1 MIVEGSVG
9 IGTRSPAEKLHVIG
23 NIRATGSIS
32 PGSSREFK
40 DNIAP
45 LTESEALDTFA
56 ALEPIKFTYKADT
69 SGDLQLGFIAEDVP
83 ELVSIP
89 GRKGVAPMDLIAV
102 LTKVVQT
109 QQERI
114 ADLEERFR
122 ELEESSRRR

>member
-1 MIVEGSVG
+1 MGNVSSQADPRDQVLESRVG
-9 IGTRSPAEKLHVIG
+9 AD
-23 NIRATGSIS
+23 A
-32 PGSSREFK
+32 
-40 DNIAP
+40 
-45 LTESEALDTFA
+45 
-56 ALEPIKFTYKADT
+56 PIKFTYKADT

-114 ADLEERFR
+114 ADLEERFQ